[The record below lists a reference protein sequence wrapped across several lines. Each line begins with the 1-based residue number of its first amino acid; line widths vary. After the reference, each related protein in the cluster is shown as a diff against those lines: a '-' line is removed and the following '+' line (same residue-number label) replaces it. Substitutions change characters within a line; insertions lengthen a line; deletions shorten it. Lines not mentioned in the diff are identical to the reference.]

1 MNDVKVS
8 EIEQRS
14 KSNTKRL
21 DKIDKEIEEMHD
33 LMLTVASLTT
43 EIKYMRE
50 EFNDGLGRLSRL
62 EQKPLENYNTIRV
75 GVISSII
82 GTILGA
88 IFGALIKEVI
98 K

>member
-1 MNDVKVS
+1 MNNEKLV

-21 DKIDKEIEEMHD
+21 DKMDREIEEMHE
-33 LMLTVASLTT
+33 LMQTVTRLAT

-50 EFNDGLGRLSRL
+50 EFNDGLGRLTRL
-62 EQKPLENYNTIRV
+62 EQKPVENYNKIVMYIVTT
-75 GVISSII
+75 II
-82 GTILGA
+82 GAILGA
-88 IFGALIKEVI
+88 MMKGVI

>member
-1 MNDVKVS
+1 MDSKII

-21 DKIDKEIEEMHD
+21 DKMDKEIEEMHE
-33 LMLTVASLTT
+33 LMQTVASLAT

-50 EFNDGLGRLSRL
+50 EFNDGLGRLTRL
-62 EQKPLENYNTIRV
+62 EQMPVDNYNKIIMCIITT
-75 GVISSII
+75 II
-82 GTILGA
+82 GAILGA
-88 IFGALIKEVI
+88 MFKGVI

>member
-1 MNDVKVS
+1 MDNKVI

-21 DKIDKEIEEMHD
+21 DKMDREIEEMHE
-33 LMLTVASLTT
+33 LMQTVTRLAT

-50 EFNDGLGRLSRL
+50 EFNDGLGRLTRL
-62 EQKPLENYNTIRV
+62 EQKPVENYNKIVMYIVTT
-75 GVISSII
+75 II
-82 GTILGA
+82 GAILGA
-88 IFGALIKEVI
+88 MMKGVI

>member
-1 MNDVKVS
+1 MNDVKIS

-21 DKIDKEIEEMHD
+21 NKIDKEIEEMHD

-50 EFNDGLGRLSRL
+50 EFNDGLGRLTRL
-62 EQKPLENYNTIRV
+62 EQRPADNYDKIVMCIITT
-75 GVISSII
+75 II
-82 GTILGA
+82 GAILGA
-88 IFGALIKEVI
+88 MVKGVI

>member
-1 MNDVKVS
+1 MDNIKLV

-21 DKIDKEIEEMHD
+21 DKMDREIEEMHE
-33 LMLTVASLTT
+33 LMQTVTRLAT

-50 EFNDGLGRLSRL
+50 EFNDGLGRLTRL
-62 EQKPLENYNTIRV
+62 EQKPVENYNKIVMYVVTTI
-75 GVISSII
+75 I
-82 GTILGA
+82 GA
-88 IFGALIKEVI
+88 IFGAMIKGVI

>member
-1 MNDVKVS
+1 MNDVKIS

-21 DKIDKEIEEMHD
+21 NKIDKEIEEMHD

-50 EFNDGLGRLSRL
+50 EFNDGLGRLTRL
-62 EQKPLENYNTIRV
+62 EQRPADNYDKIVMCIITT
-75 GVISSII
+75 VI
-82 GTILGA
+82 GAILGA
-88 IFGALIKEVI
+88 MVKGVI